1 MEQEPAEL
9 ERMGSQ
15 WWRSQWRQSTTTKIC
30 RTFTASWQW
39 QKQCG
44 RPSVSPFL
52 RQAWCWLWLTILC
65 IIAVGGFTREGHGAH
80 LRGVSEG
87 WQDRRTTWCT
97 STRYQD
103 HERELGD
110 ETTAA
115 TAEPSQESES
125 ENSKEA
131 ALNTKEAQLRSFL
144 EQVRV
149 HVKNEKDRH
158 AQETPELKQE
168 IEDLKMELEQ
178 LRDGK
183 LPTKEADE
191 QSLDAMLISDSEADH
206 GAKERQL
213 QEELSLAKQQ
223 AASANE
229 MAYAMKAQLDSLM
242 AQFQTMRHLQPS
254 GMTPPGSEDLKALGG
269 AEASVAGGGPPLKDP
284 KGPFGLRHQ
293 QRERHGPYTTS
304 PAKPVEKPVEQEA
317 QLLPET
323 MD

>member
-115 TAEPSQESES
+115 TAEPSQESEG
-125 ENSKEA
+125 ENSKERSCPQHQGGTA
-131 ALNTKEAQLRSFL
+131 EKLSGASTCTCQERKRPTCSGNTRVEAGDRRPQDGAGATSGWQATDQGGRRAVLGCYADFRLRGRSWS
-144 EQVRV
+144 QR
-149 HVKNEKDRH
+149 K
-158 AQETPELKQE
+158 T
-168 IEDLKMELEQ
+168 
-178 LRDGK
+178 
-183 LPTKEADE
+183 
-191 QSLDAMLISDSEADH
+191 
-206 GAKERQL
+206 
-213 QEELSLAKQQ
+213 
-223 AASANE
+223 
-229 MAYAMKAQLDSLM
+229 
-242 AQFQTMRHLQPS
+242 
-254 GMTPPGSEDLKALGG
+254 
-269 AEASVAGGGPPLKDP
+269 VAGGAFSGQTTGRIGQRDGLCNEGP
-284 KGPFGLRHQ
+284 GS
-293 QRERHGPYTTS
+293 T
-304 PAKPVEKPVEQEA
+304 V
-317 QLLPET
+317 
-323 MD
+323 